1 MRLERSIPIKLNNM
15 KRLFAFITFLACT
28 ACTTEDPNHLLD
40 LGEETPIEA
49 VSYPHEVWEIQEIYL

>member
-15 KRLFAFITFLACT
+15 KKLFAFITFLACT

-40 LGEETPIEA
+40 LEKKLLLKPLVI
-49 VSYPHEVWEIQEIYL
+49 PMK

>member
-1 MRLERSIPIKLNNM
+1 MRRERSIPIKLNNM

-49 VSYPHEVWEIQEIYL
+49 VSYPLNK